1 MVHWPID
8 TNPAPP
14 AGTPEDEIP
23 DVKSAFE
30 TLAQLQNEGL
40 VKYIGISNFGV
51 QQMTAAL
58 ATGLDLLISA
68 LTPSGVKIA
77 VNQLPYGLFL
87 RSIELEVRLTV

>member
-40 VKYIGISNFGV
+40 IRHIGISNFGV

-58 ATGLDLLISA
+58 ATGLELLIA
-68 LTPSGVKIA
+68 CLLLQVLK
-77 VNQLPYGLFL
+77 LP
-87 RSIELEVRLTV
+87 